1 MTMPEEDDPDHK
13 GRIERLKA
21 LFERKPDS
29 ALRTLYSDVE
39 RMEGLH
45 SYAVAGKYTVEADE
59 PIGLGGTDNAPTPT
73 ELMMSALAHCQAITL
88 RIYARGMGIELDSV
102 KVKVTGTVDL
112 RGYFSIPGEAGERVR
127 SAMQEV
133 VIKTYIESKE
143 PPERIKALIDSIRGR
158 GVCLSSVEEATPMR
172 QSFRLNGERL
182 G

>member
-1 MTMPEEDDPDHK
+1 MPEGEGPDHK

-21 LFERKPDS
+21 FFERKPDS

-45 SYAVAGKYTVEADE
+45 SYASTGTFTIEADE
-59 PIGLGGTDNAPTPT
+59 PIGLGGTDKAPTPT
-73 ELMMSALAHCQAITL
+73 ELLLSALAHCQAVTL

-112 RGYFSIPGEAGERVR
+112 RGYFSIPDVDGTRVR

-133 VIKTYIESKE
+133 VIKTYLESKE
-143 PPERIKALIDSIRGR
+143 PPERIKALTDAVRGR
-158 GVCLSSVEEATPMR
+158 GVCLSSVEQATPMR
-172 QSFRLNGERL
+172 LSFRLNGERL